1 MIAGP
6 VLRTILLKC
15 ALPLPSALL
24 LPSPLLLPCG
34 CLLLSALRL
43 LLPGLLRTLSPLL
56 ILRLLLLI
64 LLNALLLRLSVPLW
78 RLVLLLLPALSLL
91 LPLRL
96 LLLILL
102 NALLLR
108 LSVPLW
114 RLILLLLPALS
125 LLLALRLL
133 LLILLDPLLLR
144 LSGPLWRLALL
155 LLPALSLLLIL
166 RLLLLILLDP
176 LLLRLTGPLWRLV
189 LRLLPALLSPLL
201 ILLLVLVSLL
211 ACLRWLGLFLRAL
224 LLPGRRCALLLAPLL
239 PFWLI
244 LPFLLLVLLRVRRD
258 YRPEKQNQASST
270 GGSNESHSSLLL
282 FRSLLDMH
290 AGDQSASTM
299 FHRNLRHPS
308 PRSAPGVQPEVRD
321 QEEALDHIWSGDPTR
336 SIAQFASRSNACR
349 CRPRGN
355 LQSTAL
361 ACVSK
366 GVRQVIRALVQ
377 PAWSRRLLMDPG
389 MLLSQSV

>member
-1 MIAGP
+1 MLASEIEAEAVLRNIVAAVSATLRPSAMIAGP

-56 ILRLLLLI
+56 ILG
-64 LLNALLLRLSVPLW
+64 
-78 RLVLLLLPALSLL
+78 
-91 LPLRL
+91 L

-224 LLPGRRCALLLAPLL
+224 LLPGRRCALLLPPLL
-239 PFWLI
+239 PFGRI

-258 YRPEKQNQASST
+258 YRPKKQNQASGT
-270 GGSNESHSSLLL
+270 GSSNESHSSLLL

-349 CRPRGN
+349 CRPREN